1 MAFDAPLA
9 PSACAPVTGRYPG
22 PVRAWYMVSLLT
34 IASVFSFV
42 DKYLPAL
49 LIEPI
54 KHDLA
59 LSDTQMGLLLGP
71 AFAAFYALLG
81 LPMGWLADRY
91 RRTTLVGAGVAL
103 WSLAT
108 AASGLARGFGQLLLA
123 RVAVGL
129 GDSALAPGALSLIA
143 DSFTPERRGRPVAL
157 YVTAQSVGAGLAALG
172 GGAVLAWAMAQGQMR
187 LPMLGTVAPWQF
199 TFLAVGLPGLLVAG
213 LLALLK
219 EPARQATEP
228 AGSIARTLR
237 YLAARRGAF
246 LGFTALVCVMTII
259 AYSQNWFMALFA
271 RTWGW
276 SIPRFALW
284 SGLALVIVGPLVVNG
299 TGWLADRLRSRG
311 RVDSALQIVMV
322 GTWWL
327 VPTAILA
334 PLMPT
339 AELAFGVWVLN
350 MVGLSTVSAA
360 APIALLDITPAQIRG
375 QVSALFY
382 MVIMLVGLVV
392 GPLAVGLLTDQVFGP
407 AGLRYAAALVPAL
420 VGVPGLALM
429 ACVARTY
436 SVEFVRQH
444 GG

>member
-1 MAFDAPLA
+1 
-9 PSACAPVTGRYPG
+9 
-22 PVRAWYMVSLLT
+22 MVSLLT

-54 KHDLA
+54 KQDLK

-108 AASGLARGFGQLLLA
+108 AASGLARGFGQLLVA

-129 GDSALAPGALSLIA
+129 GDSALAPGALSLIG
-143 DSFTPERRGRPVAL
+143 DSFTPEKRGRPVAL
-157 YVTAQSVGAGLAALG
+157 YITSQSVGAGLAALG
-172 GGAVLAWAMAQGQMR
+172 GGAVLAWAMAQDQLR
-187 LPMLGTVAPWQF
+187 VPVLGAVVPWQF
-199 TFLAVGLPGLLVAG
+199 TFLAVGIPGLLVAL

-219 EPARQATEP
+219 EPARQVTERT
-228 AGSIARTLR
+228 GSIAHTLR
-237 YLAARRGAF
+237 YLAKRRGVF
-246 LGFTALVCVMTII
+246 LSFTVLVCVMTII

-311 RVDSALQIVMV
+311 RLEGALHLVMA
-322 GTWWL
+322 GTWLL

-334 PLMPT
+334 PLMPS
-339 AELAFGVWVLN
+339 AELAFAMWVLN

-360 APIALLDITPAQIRG
+360 APIALLDITPGQIRG

-382 MVIMLVGLVV
+382 MAIMLVGLVV
-392 GPLAVGLLTDQVFGP
+392 GPLAVGLLTDHVFGP

-420 VGVPGLALM
+420 VGLPGLALM
-429 ACVARTY
+429 AYVTRAY
-436 SVEFVRQH
+436 SAEFHQQH